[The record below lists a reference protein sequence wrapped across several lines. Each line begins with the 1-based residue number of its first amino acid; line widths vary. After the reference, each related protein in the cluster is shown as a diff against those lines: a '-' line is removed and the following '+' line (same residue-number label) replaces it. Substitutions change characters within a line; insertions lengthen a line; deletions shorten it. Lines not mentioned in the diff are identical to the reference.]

1 MEGVIHGDA
10 CLFFLSIAF
19 YLYIG
24 MIHLIALAI
33 QIHSGERQDNFNGRD
48 KIDIRTAWFTLLI
61 FYCDK
66 TITIFIKKNVFC
78 NCINCQIVS

>member
-1 MEGVIHGDA
+1 MLYTEMPA
-10 CLFFLSIAF
+10 FFFLSIAF

-66 TITIFIKKNVFC
+66 TITIFIKKKCVL
-78 NCINCQIVS
+78 QIVLIAK